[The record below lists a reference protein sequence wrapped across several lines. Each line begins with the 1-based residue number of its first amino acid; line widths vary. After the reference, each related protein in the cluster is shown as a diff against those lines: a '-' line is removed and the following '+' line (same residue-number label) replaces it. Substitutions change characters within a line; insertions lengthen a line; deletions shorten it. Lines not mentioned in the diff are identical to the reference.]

1 MIVKPR
7 TFIASIALGLTL
19 SATTGYVFY
28 QQAKP
33 QAPRGCSMRAPALPV
48 SNLEFGM
55 LAPNENGKMV
65 FIPTDTIARR
75 VGYGYGWRAKLVDN
89 KTTARVNEQLI
100 LPSAPAHWGVTA
112 STALSADRRIATTNT
127 VARAGQDGYITNMWY
142 FSKGDPKGEYTIRVK
157 VDGRHIKTKAITVK

>member
-19 SATTGYVFY
+19 SATTGFIFY
-28 QQAKP
+28 QQVKP
-33 QAPRGCSMRAPALPV
+33 QRTTCVMKAPSLPV

-89 KTTARVNEQLI
+89 KPSARINERLI

-112 STALSADRRIATTNT
+112 STALSTNRRIATTNT
-127 VARAGQDGYITNMWY
+127 VVRASQDGYISNMWY
-142 FSKGDPKGEYTIRVK
+142 FSKGDPKGEYKIRVK
-157 VDGRHIKTKAITVK
+157 VDGRHIKTKTITVK